1 MQLTL
6 NLKGCDLPHTFIMRK
21 LSLLRESLMQSKTAA
36 TSMETFNNLRFTSL
50 SSAYEHKIVAD
61 KINSNNYKTMLT
73 ASGIVW
79 GAAIGTYV
87 AGSTLLVAGAVLA
100 GTTVVG
106 TATALAVNNR
116 RIIKNSNEFLNNGD
130 YITPEPITINL

>member
-1 MQLTL
+1 M
-6 NLKGCDLPHTFIMRK
+6 NK

-36 TSMETFNNLRFTSL
+36 TSMETFNTLRFTSL
-50 SSAYEHKIVAD
+50 SSAYEHKLVAD

-87 AGSTLLVAGAVLA
+87 AGSTLLVAGAVLV
-100 GTTVVG
+100 GTSVVG

-116 RIIKNSNEFLNNGD
+116 RIIKNSNEFLNNGE